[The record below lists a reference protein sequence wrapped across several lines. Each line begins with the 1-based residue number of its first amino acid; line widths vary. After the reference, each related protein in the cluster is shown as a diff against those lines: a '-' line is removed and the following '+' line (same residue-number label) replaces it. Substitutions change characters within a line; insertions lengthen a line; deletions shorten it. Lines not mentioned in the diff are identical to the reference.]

1 MGEDN
6 ETVPV
11 TILGKEY
18 LVRCP
23 RSESARLETLARF
36 VDEKMQETR
45 DSGGALGTDRIAV
58 LTALNIANELF
69 EIQERR
75 NEEIEEAGTRTS
87 RMLEQV
93 QQLLDREEGGEGT
106 SGPAS

>member
-1 MGEDN
+1 MAEGS

-23 RSESARLETLARF
+23 PSERDRLATLARF
-36 VDEKMQETR
+36 VDEKMRETR
-45 DSGGALGTDRIAV
+45 DSGSALGTDRIAV

-75 NEEIEEAGTRTS
+75 SEESEEAGARTS
-87 RMLEQV
+87 RMLDLV
-93 QQLLDREEGGEGT
+93 QQLLYEERSGT
-106 SGPAS
+106 